1 MVSSVYS
8 GAGPRS
14 RLRSSLPRA
23 DAVQN
28 EPVSEERAPAAGFGL
43 LLILLG
49 GAHLALGVLL
59 NEATLSFLYADG
71 RLVRDLVARIRT
83 VQAGFLSLGVLFGLS
98 GLALRAWSPGRLS
111 PRVWNLALAVVLLVD
126 VPTSAELLLSLRYPG
141 FYVAWD
147 PFRLCRTSLAVDDTR
162 LGHVLNPALD
172 HSYRINSRGFRGPEV
187 PDAKPSGEFR
197 IVTVGDS
204 ITFGW
209 ELSEDEA
216 TYPGQLQSRLA
227 GRRAPGGRAFRV
239 VNAGV
244 PRYTSEQVLR
254 WLRERVLDLEPDLIV
269 LCVGWNDLAFSYL
282 RDWRPRISF
291 TGHARARYCQGFSP
305 AILRTIRHWKGEGDG
320 DEAVA
325 EDAARPPGRARRPDP
340 AALADY
346 RANLDE
352 IAALLE
358 QRGVGLL
365 VLNLPSVLSRGPMSA
380 AERRL
385 ASRFPEV
392 ENLELFEGV
401 LGEFCAEV
409 GASCVRDVF
418 PLDQAGKGEYFYD
431 HCHPNAA
438 GNGILARKVA
448 EALERDPRLLVR
460 SVPAALARQ
469 LESP

>member
-1 MVSSVYS
+1 V
-8 GAGPRS
+8 P
-14 RLRSSLPRA
+14 
-23 DAVQN
+23 
-28 EPVSEERAPAAGFGL
+28 EERPPAAGFGL
-43 LLILLG
+43 LLIVVG
-49 GAHLALGVLL
+49 GANLALGVIL
-59 NEATLSFLYADG
+59 NELTLSFLYADG
-71 RLVRDLVARIRT
+71 RLVPDLLARIRT
-83 VQAGFLSLGVLFGLS
+83 VQAGFLSLGVLFGLV
-98 GLALRAWSPGRLS
+98 GLVVRAWP
-111 PRVWNLALAVVLLVD
+111 PRRVSAPVWNLALALLLLVYLP
-126 VPTSAELLLSLRYPG
+126 VAAELLLSLRYPG

-147 PFRLCRTSLAVDDTR
+147 PFRLCRTSLAVDDAR

-172 HSYRINSRGFRGPEV
+172 HSYRINSRGFRGPE
-187 PDAKPSGEFR
+187 PSLPRPPGEFR

-216 TYPGQLQSRLA
+216 TYPGQLQALLA
-227 GRRAPGGRAFRV
+227 GRLAPGGRTFRV

-254 WLRERVLDLEPDLIV
+254 LLRDRVLDLEPDLIV
-269 LCVGWNDLAFSYL
+269 LCVGWNDLAFSYE

-291 TGHARARYCQGFSP
+291 TGHTRARYCQGFSP
-305 AILRTIRHWKGEGDG
+305 AILRTIRHWKGEADG

-325 EDAARPPGRARRPDP
+325 EDGAKAPGRARTPDP

-346 RANLDE
+346 RANLEE

-365 VLNLPSVLSRGPMSA
+365 MLNLPSVLSRSPMSE

-392 ENLELFEGV
+392 KNLELFEGV
-401 LGEFCAEV
+401 LRDFCAAAAV
-409 GASCVRDVF
+409 SCVRDVF
-418 PLDQAGKGEYFYD
+418 PLHQAGKGRYFYD

-448 EALERDPRLLVR
+448 DALERDPRLLVR
-460 SVPAALARQ
+460 SARAAVAPKV
-469 LESP
+469 ESP